1 MNAAAPSISRDLS
14 SFVGHRAD
22 GTASLELAVEGM
34 RCAGCMASIE
44 RSVMKVDGVVSAR
57 VNLASQRL
65 DVAWREGTAS
75 PDVIIASVAGL
86 GFRAYP
92 FVAKQAETIEASEEK
107 RLLRYLGVA
116 AFAAMNIMLLSVS
129 VWSGNTSDINPD
141 TRDFFHWLSA
151 LIALPTAAYAGQ
163 PFFESAV
170 GALRAR
176 RVNMDVPITLGILL
190 ALGMSVVET
199 LNHGEH
205 AYFDSAVM
213 LIFFLLV
220 GRYLDQAM
228 RRKTRA
234 VAGNLA
240 ALKAETAVKFISDNE
255 VREVPIAA
263 IAAGDMVL
271 VRPGERVSVDGKVV
285 SGRSEIDQSL
295 ITGETEYASIS
306 EGAMVYAGTLN
317 VSGTLKVRV
326 FKAASGTL
334 LDEVNQL
341 VEKATVSRSQHL
353 LLADRAA
360 QLYAPLVHA
369 TALLTFTGWLM
380 FGLAWQQALLIAI
393 TVLIITCPCAL
404 GLAVPAVQVV
414 AAGALFRRSVLLNQG
429 SALERFAEVD
439 TVIFDKTGTLTMPM
453 PQLANATDVQPGDLE
468 LAGRLA
474 LSSRHPLSQ
483 AIVEASGATAPL
495 EAVEEPGLG
504 VRAVVDG
511 KTLFLGRPGCCDA
524 EEAASATA
532 ASYPDASLMAFR
544 NGDRVII
551 FAIQQALRQDAAE
564 TVRQLKALGLDIVIL
579 SGDREMAVANAA
591 RALDITD
598 FAAALEPADKLHR
611 IERLKA
617 EGRKVLMVGDGLNDA
632 PALAAAHVSIS
643 PVTAVHLTQAAAD
656 AVFLGTRLGP
666 VLAAV
671 TISRRAKGLMVQNL
685 WLAVIYNAVAVPLA
699 IAGYATP
706 LVAALAMSGSSLI
719 VTLNALRAS
728 STGRAGS

>member
-1 MNAAAPSISRDLS
+1 
-14 SFVGHRAD
+14 
-22 GTASLELAVEGM
+22 
-34 RCAGCMASIE
+34 MASIE
-44 RSVMKVDGVVSAR
+44 SAVMKLPGVISAR
-57 VNLASQRL
+57 VNFSSQRL
-65 DVAWREGTAS
+65 GVNWREGVTS
-75 PDVIIASVAGL
+75 PDLIMAAVAAL

-92 FVAKQAETIEASEEK
+92 FAAKQAETKEADEEK
-107 RLLRYLGVA
+107 RLLRFLGVA

-129 VWSGNTSDINPD
+129 VWSGNASDINPE

-151 LIALPTAAYAGQ
+151 LIALPAAAYAGQ

-170 GALRAR
+170 RALKAR
-176 RVNMDVPITLGILL
+176 HVNMDVPITLGILL

-240 ALKAETAVKFISDNE
+240 ALKAETAVRFISDRE

-263 IAAGDMVL
+263 ISAGDFVL
-271 VRPGERVSVDGKVV
+271 VRPGERVSVDGEIV

-295 ITGETEYASIS
+295 VTGETNYASVG
-306 EGAMVYAGTLN
+306 EGATVYAGTLN
-317 VSGTLKVRV
+317 VSGTLKIRV
-326 FKAASGTL
+326 SRAASGTL

-341 VEKATVSRSQHL
+341 LEKATASKSQHL

-360 QLYAPLVHA
+360 RLYAPMVHT
-369 TALLTFTGWLM
+369 TALLTFLGWLLL
-380 FGLAWQQALLIAI
+380 GLAWQKALIIAI

-429 SALERFAEVD
+429 DALERFAQID
-439 TVIFDKTGTLTMPM
+439 TVVFDKTGTLTMPS
-453 PQLANATDVQPGDLE
+453 PQLANAADIDPCDLK

-474 LSSRHPLSQ
+474 LCSRHPLSR
-483 AIVEASGATAPL
+483 AIVEASGATSPL
-495 EAVEEPGLG
+495 EATEEPGLG
-504 VRAVVDG
+504 VRAISEG
-511 KTLFLGRPGCCDA
+511 IALFLGKPGCCSA
-524 EEAASATA
+524 EAAA
-532 ASYPDASLMAFR
+532 ASVAARHPEASLMAFR
-544 NGDRVII
+544 NGERAVV
-551 FAIQQALRQDAAE
+551 FAIQQTLRPDAVE
-564 TVRQLKALGLDIVIL
+564 TVQHLRALGLDIEIL
-579 SGDREMAVANAA
+579 SGDRDSAVSDAA
-591 RALDITD
+591 DALGVATY
-598 FAAALEPADKLHR
+598 ASGLTPADKIRR
-611 IERLKA
+611 IETLIA

-643 PVTAVHLTQAAAD
+643 PVTAVHLTQTAAD
-656 AVFLGTRLGP
+656 AVFLGSRLAP

-671 TISRRAKGLMVQNL
+671 TISRRARGLMVQNL
-685 WLAVIYNAVAVPLA
+685 WLAVIYNVVAVPLA
-699 IAGYATP
+699 IAGYVTP

-719 VTLNALRAS
+719 VTLNALRARS
-728 STGRAGS
+728 VRGDGS

>member
-1 MNAAAPSISRDLS
+1 MSLVAPQVQRDLS
-14 SFVGHRAD
+14 TFVRQDTG
-22 GTASLELAVEGM
+22 GVQSLELAIEGM
-34 RCAGCMASIE
+34 RCAGCMATIE
-44 RSVMKVDGVVSAR
+44 NTVMKITGVTMAR
-57 VNLASQRL
+57 VNFSSHRL
-65 DVAWREGTAS
+65 NVEWREGTSS
-75 PDVIIASVAGL
+75 PDAVIAAVAGK

-92 FVAKQAETIEASEEK
+92 FVAKQAETAEANEEK

-116 AFAAMNIMLLSVS
+116 AFAGMNIMLLSVS
-129 VWSGNTSDINPD
+129 VWSGNASDINPE

-151 LIALPTAAYAGQ
+151 LIALPAAAYAGQ
-163 PFFESAV
+163 PFFESAIR
-170 GALRAR
+170 ALKAR
-176 RVNMDVPITLGILL
+176 HVNMDVPITLGILL

-213 LIFFLLV
+213 LIFFLLI

-228 RRKTRA
+228 RHKTRA

-240 ALKAETAVKFISDNE
+240 ALKAETAIKFISEKE

-263 IAAGDMVL
+263 IAPGDIVL

-285 SGRSEIDQSL
+285 SGHSEIDQSL
-295 ITGETEYASIS
+295 ITGETDYVAIAED
-306 EGAMVYAGTLN
+306 AMVYAGTLN

-326 FKAASGTL
+326 LNAATGTL

-341 VEKATVSRSQHL
+341 IERATSTKSQHL

-369 TALLTFTGWLM
+369 TALITLIGWII
-380 FGLAWQQALLIAI
+380 FGLAWQKALIIAI

-453 PQLANATDVQPGDLE
+453 PELANAADISRPDLE
-468 LAGRLA
+468 LAGRLG

-483 AIVEASGATAPL
+483 AIVGASGATAPL
-495 EAVEEPGLG
+495 EAEEEPGLG
-504 VRAVVDG
+504 VKATLDG
-511 KTLFLGRPGCCDA
+511 KTLLLGRPSYCKAEAEADA
-524 EEAASATA
+524 VARQ
-532 ASYPDASLMAFR
+532 YPDASLMAFR
-544 NGDRVII
+544 HGERVVV
-551 FAIQQALRQDAAE
+551 FAIQQVLRPDAVQ
-564 TVRQLKALGLDIVIL
+564 TVRKLQALGLDIEIL
-579 SGDREMAVANAA
+579 SGDREAAVADSACALGIA
-591 RALDITD
+591 RAMSGLT
-598 FAAALEPADKLHR
+598 PADKINR
-611 IERLKA
+611 IEALKA
-617 EGRKVLMVGDGLNDA
+617 QGRKVLMVGDGLNDA

-656 AVFLGTRLGP
+656 AVFLGSRLTP

-671 TISRRAKGLMVQNL
+671 TISRRAKHLMVQNL
-685 WLAVIYNAVAVPLA
+685 WLAVIYNAIAVPLA

-706 LVAALAMSGSSLI
+706 LVAALAMSGSSVI
-719 VTLNALRAS
+719 VTLNALRAANPR
-728 STGRAGS
+728 RAS